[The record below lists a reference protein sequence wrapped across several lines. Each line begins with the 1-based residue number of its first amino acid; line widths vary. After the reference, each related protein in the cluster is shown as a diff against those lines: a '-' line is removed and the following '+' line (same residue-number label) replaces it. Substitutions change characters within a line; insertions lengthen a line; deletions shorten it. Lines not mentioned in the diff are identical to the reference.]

1 MPDIQFDY
9 SSIPFSYQ
17 STSDQTLYLDKELE
31 EQKQFKNDLYQNP
44 RASLFLPFDQNS
56 SSKAEKCANAYNHCD
71 VMVIFGIGGSNLG
84 TLALIHSL
92 HGFSPRYNNKY
103 IYFCDTVDSG
113 MLTNFIE
120 TLHEHI
126 EKGRSIVFNVISKS
140 GSTIETMTNF
150 SILWNTFNSS
160 TYASKVSVVVT
171 TDKGSP
177 LWDFAQRQQMDSL
190 AIPACVGGRFSV
202 FSAVGLFPL
211 FWIGFNV
218 KDILDGAQ
226 AAITDNFNNA
236 HETNHARQMALIK
249 YYAYQ
254 NNHHILN
261 MFTFS
266 PLLESFGK
274 WYRQLIG
281 ESIPKKRSNGQPT
294 PGITPMVSIGT
305 TDLHSVSQL
314 FLAGPNDKLHVFISN
329 EAKIKDMQIPNSS
342 AIEALCPIIANQ
354 SIDNI
359 MKSITKGVKSA
370 FDQRTLPVFHSN
382 YLDLHLM

>member
-1 MPDIQFDY
+1 
-9 SSIPFSYQ
+9 
-17 STSDQTLYLDKELE
+17 
-31 EQKQFKNDLYQNP
+31 
-44 RASLFLPFDQNS
+44 
-56 SSKAEKCANAYNHCD
+56 
-71 VMVIFGIGGSNLG
+71 
-84 TLALIHSL
+84 
-92 HGFSPRYNNKY
+92 
-103 IYFCDTVDSG
+103 
-113 MLTNFIE
+113 
-120 TLHEHI
+120 
-126 EKGRSIVFNVISKS
+126 
-140 GSTIETMTNF
+140 MTNF

-160 TYASKVSVVVT
+160 TYSSKVSVVVT
-171 TDKGSP
+171 TDEGSP
-177 LWDFAQRQQMDSL
+177 LWDFAQNQQMDSL
-190 AIPACVGGRFSV
+190 AIPACIGGRFSV
-202 FSAVGLFPL
+202 FSVVGLFPL
-211 FWIGFNV
+211 FWFGFDV
-218 KDILDGAQ
+218 REILHGAQ
-226 AAITDNFNNA
+226 AAITDNFN
-236 HETNHARQMALIK
+236 TTSDSNHARQMALIK

-314 FLAGPNDKLHVFISN
+314 FLAGPNDKLHVLISN

-354 SIDNI
+354 SINHI

-370 FDQRTLPVFHSN
+370 FDQRNLPSISLKLPGFTPSVMGYIMQLHMMETM
-382 YLDLHLM
+382 YLAALFGVNAFDQPNVEEYKNQTIKSLTNPDTKQPT